1 MRRGLKNT
9 ASLHVPIEDRA
20 LIDER
25 TADAEARIASRAD
38 VVLRAI
44 EGLEPLDQRV
54 ILLRDGQGLSAKETA
69 AQMGLSEGAVKSRL
83 FRARKAVREAADAA

>member
-9 ASLHVPIEDRA
+9 PSLHVPIEDRA

-25 TADAEARIASRAD
+25 FADAEARIASRAD
-38 VVLRAI
+38 IVLQAI
-44 EGLEPLDQRV
+44 EALDSVDQRV

-69 AQMGLSEGAVKSRL
+69 GQLGLSESAVKSRL